1 MNTNKKVKVLL
12 IAVAIA
18 LLLAFSF
25 LLISRII
32 SCNGEFASAEASQED
47 IDAIVEEICKQL
59 DNGNTNINIS
69 APSYEAVHAAV
80 EVVYDQPSFFWI
92 ARDYQIISV
101 GGIYTVR
108 FSVYYP
114 NHKEMMQEIESR
126 AEVIVGNIPDN
137 SNDYDIVKYIH
148 DELCAGIEYKDNN
161 DEYDHN
167 IYGALVKGEC
177 VCEGYAKA
185 FMYLCEKAGINAL
198 YFSGTS
204 LKDNVAVAHA
214 WNAAY
219 LDGDLYY
226 FDVTWDDLDKN
237 HISYS
242 SFALN
247 SSEIIKNHTFDEY
260 HPIMEAD
267 ADKYNYFS
275 YNGYILEEYSKE
287 NVAAIVAKQKD
298 VIDIKCTSLVVYNKL
313 VSAIQNPYQLN
324 EILTLAKSDN
334 TGFNS
339 FSYVVDESTYC
350 VRLFFE

>member
-1 MNTNKKVKVLL
+1 MNYNKKGKAIL
-12 IAVAIA
+12 IAIVIA
-18 LLLAFSF
+18 LMLALAF
-25 LLISRII
+25 LLVSRII
-32 SCNGEFASAEASQED
+32 SCKGEYTSEEATRED
-47 IDAIVEEICKQL
+47 IDKIVDEICKQL
-59 DNGNTNINIS
+59 DNGNISINVS

-80 EVVYDQPSFFWI
+80 EVVYDQPRFFWI

-108 FSVYYP
+108 FSVYYT
-114 NHKEMMQEIESR
+114 NHIEMMKEIDNA
-126 AEVIVGNIPDN
+126 AELITGNMPEN
-137 SNDYDIVKYIH
+137 VNDYDKVKYIH
-148 DELCAGIEYKDNN
+148 DELCANIEYKDNN

-185 FMYLCEKAGINAL
+185 FMYLCEKAEIKAL
-198 YFSGTS
+198 FFSGTS

-247 SSEIIKNHTFDEY
+247 SSEIIKNHTFDDY
-260 HPIMEAD
+260 HPIIETD
-267 ADKYNYFS
+267 ADKYNYFA
-275 YNGYILEEYSKE
+275 YNGYVLEEYSKE
-287 NVAAIVAKQKD
+287 NAAAIVAKQKD
-298 VIDIKCTSLVVYNKL
+298 VIDIKCTTLIVYNKL

-324 EILTLAKSDN
+324 EILSLANSEN

-339 FSYVVDESTYC
+339 FSYVIDDSTYC